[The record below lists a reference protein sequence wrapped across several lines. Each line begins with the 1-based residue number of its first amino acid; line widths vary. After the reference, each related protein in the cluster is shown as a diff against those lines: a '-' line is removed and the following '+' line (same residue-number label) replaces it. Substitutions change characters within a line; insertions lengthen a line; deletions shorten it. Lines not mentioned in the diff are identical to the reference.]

1 MTRMKFYFVNNFYM
15 IEGFY
20 IVASVQRV
28 PYYKSIY
35 ILVNSFPSPTTTHFV
50 FQNTLGRVTAWFGQI
65 QVDYS

>member
-1 MTRMKFYFVNNFYM
+1 M

-35 ILVNSFPSPTTTHFV
+35 TLVNSFPSPTTTHFV